1 MDHTRRRQLA
11 SDLRRAVLIVCRSIP
26 VGAEGFEDAL
36 EIAISDVVRRYFP
49 DTPIPA
55 ASDDKGGRE
64 GRRG

>member
-1 MDHTRRRQLA
+1 M
-11 SDLRRAVLIVCRSIP
+11 IVCRSIP

-55 ASDDKGGRE
+55 ASGDKGGRE